1 METYG
6 RKALFALILCIFF
19 YVPATA
25 STFRGDCGFTID
37 LPDGIALKKD
47 AGIETPLCSYLDS
60 NPHPTPFVNSV
71 TVLSWNKLDTL
82 QVSGMPF
89 REIGFFRLPRQ
100 YSVNYLG
107 RPSYSDPKNL
117 YEQEVVK
124 KSPQKREV
132 LGKMNRLT
140 IRNELKVK
148 WLKPIDS
155 MTQEEVTETFVC
167 VDAVISDS
175 TSVAILNWCLPKNS
189 PNVAGLFNMA
199 RSLQIGSQQINI
211 K

>member
-6 RKALFALILCIFF
+6 RKARYALILCILF

-37 LPDGIALKKD
+37 LPDGITLKKD
-47 AGIETPLCSYLDS
+47 AGVETPFCSYLDS

-71 TVLSWNKLDTL
+71 TVLPWDKLDTL
-82 QVSGMPF
+82 QVSGMPL
-89 REIGFFRLPRQ
+89 REIGFFRLSRQ
-100 YSVNYLG
+100 CSVEYLG
-107 RPSYSDPKNL
+107 RSSYSDPKNL
-117 YEQEVVK
+117 YEQEVVQK
-124 KSPQKREV
+124 TPQKREA
-132 LGKMNRLT
+132 LGKMKRLT

-155 MTQEEVTETFVC
+155 MAQEEVTETFVC

-175 TSVAILNWCLPKNS
+175 TSFAIVNWCLPKS
-189 PNVAGLFNMA
+189 SQNVAGLFNMA
-199 RSLQIGSQQINI
+199 RSLQIGSQ
-211 K
+211 